1 MTLAREIN
9 EKLDKMLVV
18 QAQLKELKDIAP
30 DAEFNNKE
38 TGEKVTKEIVLNK
51 GREELTQI
59 KEELNKITNNGK
71 RSRDL
76 FTNPYYV
83 NDRLLDKTI
92 ADEIR
97 LNKMEECLAKQKNPE
112 VN

>member
-9 EKLDKMLVV
+9 EKLDEMLLV
-18 QAQLKELKDIAP
+18 QSQIKEINELAP
-30 DAEFNNKE
+30 DAQLNNTS
-38 TGEKVTKEIVLNK
+38 TGELVTKEIVLDK
-51 GREELTQI
+51 GHEQLSQI
-59 KEELNKITNNGK
+59 KKELNKITNNGE
-71 RSRDL
+71 RGRDL

-83 NDRLLDKTI
+83 NDRMLDKTI

-97 LNKMEECLAKQKNPE
+97 LNKMEAPE